1 MSSENLQALEDA
13 YERLMAISLNQA
25 PADGLEDLVD
35 PEVMGYGTTID
46 EQIFDIEGYMT
57 LIRNQEEQAKA
68 AGMDFKFEREKIH
81 HRLSPEEDVAL
92 FVEQIEATV
101 GSDEDVHQ
109 LKFRI
114 TLVMEKQNDAWKLV
128 HWHGSIPSDTENDT
142 WHINEWKAEK
152 EKLERLVEERTREL
166 RETQDQ
172 LIQREKLASLGQLT
186 AGIAHEIKNPLNFVT
201 NSSELSVELL
211 EEARDEV
218 KRQMAEVKSE
228 TSKVKGE
235 KGESFRQPAESAE
248 AERRRGVS
256 GEDERPE
263 MDDVAEEDH
272 DISLLLEILDDIEVN
287 LKKIHEHG
295 SRADRIVK
303 SMLQHSRGSEGVKE
317 PTDINQLL
325 EEYVT
330 LSFHG
335 MRASDNPINVDLDF
349 QLDESIEEIPLITED
364 FTRVIVNLSNNAFD
378 AMREKQ
384 GSGDYQPKLTVRT
397 RQGENTVT
405 IEIED
410 NGSGIPDEMKDK
422 IMEPFFTTK
431 KGTAGTGLGLSITY
445 DIVKAHGGSMEIV
458 SEPGKT
464 VFKIDLKR

>member
-1 MSSENLQALEDA
+1 MSSENLQELENA
-13 YERLMAISLNQA
+13 YERLMAISLNQV
-25 PADGLEDLVD
+25 PADGLKDLVD

-46 EQIFDIEGYMT
+46 EQIFDIEGYIT

-68 AGMDFKFEREKIH
+68 AGMDFRFEREKIH
-81 HRLSPEEDVAL
+81 YRLSPKEDVAL

-101 GSDEDVHQ
+101 GSDEILHQ
-109 LKFRI
+109 FNFR
-114 TLVMEKQNDAWKLV
+114 LSMMMEKQNGAWKLV
-128 HWHGSIPSDTENDT
+128 HWHGSLPSDTENDT

-152 EKLERLVEERTREL
+152 EKLEQLVEERTREL
-166 RETQDQ
+166 KETQDQ

-201 NSSELSVELL
+201 NFSDLSVELL
-211 EEARDEV
+211 EEVRHEIRDMRRE
-218 KRQMAEVKSE
+218 MGGE
-228 TSKVKGE
+228 TSNVKGE
-235 KGESFRQPAESAE
+235 RSLHQSAESGVE
-248 AERRRGVS
+248 EQNSGVS
-256 GEDERPE
+256 GGG
-263 MDDVAEEDH
+263 H
-272 DISLLLEILDDIEVN
+272 DPDLILEILDDIEVN
-287 LKKIHEHG
+287 LRKIHEHG

-303 SMLQHSRGSEGVKE
+303 SMLQHSRGTEGVKE

-349 QLDESIEEIPLITED
+349 QLDESIKEIPLITED
-364 FTRVIVNLSNNAFD
+364 FTRVIVNLCNNAFD

-384 GSGDYQPKLTVRT
+384 GSGHKGQGGHKEQAAGDYLPKLLVRT
-397 RQGENTVT
+397 HQGENTVT

-410 NGSGIPDEMKDK
+410 NGPGIPEEMRDK
-422 IMEPFFTTK
+422 ILEPFFTTK
-431 KGTAGTGLGLSITY
+431 KGTQGTGLGLSITY
-445 DIVKAHGGSMEIV
+445 DIVKAHGGSMEIE